1 MKYLLILLLVIGCGT
16 RKTSQQSTTFKS
28 DSLTIENKRVLKQEI
43 ILKDIYSIKPFN
55 VLKPMIIEGKEY
67 FNVTIDFDKTNVII
81 NTDEKLDSFKKGSVS
96 QSEKNKETEK
106 TDYTILYLGMFFILC
121 LFIFLWFKF
130 KRPI

>member
-1 MKYLLILLLVIGCGT
+1 
-16 RKTSQQSTTFKS
+16 
-28 DSLTIENKRVLKQEI
+28 
-43 ILKDIYSIKPFN
+43 
-55 VLKPMIIEGKEY
+55 MIIDGKEY

-81 NTDEKLDSFKKGSVS
+81 NTDEKLDSFKKGSIS

-130 KRPI
+130 KK

>member
-16 RKTSQQSTTFKS
+16 RKTSQQSTIFKS
-28 DSLTIENKRVLKQEI
+28 DSLIIENKRVLKQEI

-55 VLKPMIIEGKEY
+55 VLKPMIIDGNEY

-130 KRPI
+130 KK